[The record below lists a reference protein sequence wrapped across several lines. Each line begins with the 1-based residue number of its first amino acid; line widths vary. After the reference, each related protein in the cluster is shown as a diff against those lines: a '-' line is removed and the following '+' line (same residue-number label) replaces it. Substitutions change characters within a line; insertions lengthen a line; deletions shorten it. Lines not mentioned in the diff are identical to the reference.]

1 MVRAS
6 DEASPP
12 RLLDLVIF
20 LLPRKAGVSG
30 IAGIL
35 GSERKSPLLSW
46 QLPSWSPVE
55 QSVVNY
61 LLLLDSTAYANL
73 RLPGPDRTTLSM
85 QIHLELV

>member
-1 MVRAS
+1 MKERRAQGRNLMVRAP

-35 GSERKSPLLSW
+35 GSREKEPT
-46 QLPSWSPVE
+46 PV
-55 QSVVNY
+55 V
-61 LLLLDSTAYANL
+61 AAAF
-73 RLPGPDRTTLSM
+73 
-85 QIHLELV
+85 LESSGAVCS